1 MNQNMI
7 TGKPAR
13 TLIAFVLPMILG
25 NLFQQFYSL
34 ADSIIVGRTLGQDAL
49 AAVGSTAAIVM
60 VYVAIA
66 NGLAIG
72 CSVVISQLFGSGD
85 YVKMKTSFNTAFMT
99 FIGLSVLALIIGFST
114 GNAIVSLTGIPENIV
129 ADAKSYYYIYA
140 LGFPGLFFY
149 NVSNSGFNALGKSR
163 MPLFFLIISSV
174 LNIGLDLLFILVFHW
189 GVAGAAIATTI
200 SQYLA
205 AIVAFISLLH
215 YIKKHFKTEQKP
227 KLFDSRILK
236 TIAKVG
242 VPSMITSSV
251 VSIGFVALQSLVNSF
266 GTDAMAA
273 YAAAV
278 KIDGIAIVPMVQI
291 GNATS
296 TFTAQN
302 IGAGQVERVPK
313 GYHVSILM
321 NAVICAVFG
330 VVLFFLGGAFVG
342 LFMDAETSAN
352 AIRIGSEYLRIVGSF
367 YFVMGIMN
375 ATSGVLRGAGDATF
389 AMISTLCNFLS
400 RVAFSY
406 IFVAITGNINMIWW
420 SNLVGWG
427 IGFLISYIRYR
438 GGKWK
443 KKSLVAEMNRT

>member
-1 MNQNMI
+1 MTQNMI
-7 TGKPAR
+7 TGNPAR
-13 TLIAFVLPMILG
+13 SLIAFALPMILG

-72 CSVVISQLFGSGD
+72 CSVVISQLFGAGNF
-85 YVKMKTSFNTAFMT
+85 VKMKTAFNTAFMA
-99 FIGLSVLALIIGFST
+99 FVGFSVLSLIIGLST
-114 GNAIVSLTGIPENIV
+114 ENAIVSLTGIPQNIV
-129 ADAKSYYYIYA
+129 PDAKSYYFIYA

-163 MPLFFLIISSV
+163 MPLLFLAISSV
-174 LNIGLDLLFILVFHW
+174 LNIGLDFLFIVGFHW
-189 GVAGAAIATTI
+189 GVAGAAIATII

-205 AIVAFISLLH
+205 AIVAFVSLLA
-215 YIKKHFKTEQKP
+215 YIKKHFPTEQKP
-227 KLFDSRILK
+227 QLFNGTVLK
-236 TIAKVG
+236 TIAKVA

-251 VSIGFVALQSLVNSF
+251 VSLGFVALQSLVNSF
-266 GTDAMAA
+266 GTDTMAA

-302 IGAGQVERVPK
+302 IGAGKIERVPK
-313 GYHVSILM
+313 GYHVSIIM

-330 VVLFFLGGAFVG
+330 VILFFFGSNIVG
-342 LFMDAETSAN
+342 LFLDAETSAN

-367 YFVMGIMN
+367 YFIMGLMN
-375 ATSGVLRGAGDATF
+375 VTGGVLRGAGDATW

-406 IFVAITGNINMIWW
+406 IMVSFIADVKVVWW
-420 SNLVGWG
+420 SNLVGWTVG
-427 IGFLISYIRYR
+427 LIISYVRYR
-438 GGKWK
+438 SGKWK
-443 KKSLVAEMNRT
+443 EKSLVADIK

>member
-1 MNQNMI
+1 MI

-13 TLIAFVLPMILG
+13 TLIAFALPMILG

-72 CSVVISQLFGSGD
+72 CSVVISQLFGAGN
-85 YVKMKTSFNTAFMT
+85 YVKMKTAFNTAFMA
-99 FIGLSVLALIIGFST
+99 FIGLSVLSLAIGLST
-114 GNAIVSLTGIPENIV
+114 ENAIVSLTGIPEHIV
-129 ADAKSYYYIYA
+129 PDAKSYYFIYA

-149 NVSNSGFNALGKSR
+149 NISNSGFNALGKSR
-163 MPLFFLIISSV
+163 MPLLFLLISSV
-174 LNIGLDLLFILVFHW
+174 LNIGLDFLFILQFHW

-205 AIVAFISLLH
+205 AAVAFITLLR
-215 YIKKHFKTEQKP
+215 YIRKNFKTSEKP
-227 KLFDSRILK
+227 ELFNATVLK
-236 TIAKVG
+236 TIAKVA
-242 VPSMITSSV
+242 VPSMVTSSV
-251 VSIGFVALQSLVNSF
+251 VSLGFVALQSLINSF
-266 GTDAMAA
+266 GTDTMAA

-278 KIDGIAIVPMVQI
+278 KIDGIAIVPMIQI

-302 IGAGQVERVPK
+302 IGAGKIERIPK

-321 NAVICAVFG
+321 IAVICAVFG
-330 VVLFFLGGAFVG
+330 VILFFFGGAFVG
-342 LFMDAETSAN
+342 MFMDAESSAN

-367 YFVMGIMN
+367 YFVMGLMN
-375 ATSGVLRGAGDATF
+375 VTSGVLRGAGDATW
-389 AMISTLCNFLS
+389 AMISTLCNFIS
-400 RVAFSY
+400 RVAFAY
-406 IFVAITGNINMIWW
+406 IMVGITGSERSVWW
-420 SNLVGWG
+420 SNLLGWTV
-427 IGFLISYIRYR
+427 GFLIAYIRYR
-438 GGKWK
+438 TGKWK
-443 KKSLVAEMNRT
+443 EKSLVSDMK

>member
-1 MNQNMI
+1 MI

-13 TLIAFVLPMILG
+13 TLIAFALPMILG

-72 CSVVISQLFGSGD
+72 CSVVISQLFGAGN
-85 YVKMKTSFNTAFMT
+85 YVKMKTAFNTAFMA
-99 FIGLSVLALIIGFST
+99 FVGLSVLSLAIGLST
-114 GNAIVSLTGIPENIV
+114 ENAIVSLTGIPEHIV
-129 ADAKSYYYIYA
+129 PDAKSYYFIYA

-149 NVSNSGFNALGKSR
+149 NISNSGFNALGKSR
-163 MPLFFLIISSV
+163 MPLLFLLISSV
-174 LNIGLDLLFILVFHW
+174 LNIGLDFLFILQFHW

-205 AIVAFISLLH
+205 AAVAFITLLR
-215 YIKKHFKTEQKP
+215 YIRKNFKTSEKP
-227 KLFDSRILK
+227 ELFNATVLK
-236 TIAKVG
+236 TIAKVA
-242 VPSMITSSV
+242 VPSMVTSSV
-251 VSIGFVALQSLVNSF
+251 VSLGFVALQSLINSF
-266 GTDAMAA
+266 GTDTMAA

-278 KIDGIAIVPMVQI
+278 KIDGIAIVPMIQI

-302 IGAGQVERVPK
+302 IGAGKIERIPK

-321 NAVICAVFG
+321 IAVICAVFG
-330 VVLFFLGGAFVG
+330 VILFFFGGAFVG
-342 LFMDAETSAN
+342 MFMDAESSAN

-367 YFVMGIMN
+367 YFVMGLMN
-375 ATSGVLRGAGDATF
+375 VTSGVLRGAGDATW
-389 AMISTLCNFLS
+389 AMISTLCNFIS
-400 RVAFSY
+400 RVAFAY
-406 IFVAITGNINMIWW
+406 IMVGINGSERSVWW
-420 SNLVGWG
+420 SNLLGWTV
-427 IGFLISYIRYR
+427 GFLIAYIRYR
-438 GGKWK
+438 TGKWK
-443 KKSLVAEMNRT
+443 EKSLVSDMK